1 MNLSIITPVYNEE
14 DKVKDYLERMR
25 KQTVQ
30 PEIVIVDGGSTD
42 GTVEIIKEY
51 QKKMPNLKLYFEIG
65 KYRSPANARNIG
77 VKKAKGE
84 IVFIAD
90 VDIVFEKDFAKKI
103 VKEFEKH
110 KGFKIIRFKFKPF
123 LIKEFK
129 SMIQKAY
136 YWRDTSRAIRKEG
149 NGNYI
154 FKREIQPMQD
164 SSLGYGEDKLI
175 QKRIRELIRGYGF
188 FESKT
193 ELKESVYGPSNLK
206 EVWKRYK
213 WYGRTGMLYY
223 KKSHDKIHLLKMILA
238 VLSIPFFPLMIIPMI
253 RGLAYAVKVFK
264 KYPQGVLIIPLLEAI
279 AFPAMAVGFW
289 EYVLGKSKEH
299 RGH

>member
-1 MNLSIITPVYNEE
+1 MNLSIITPIYNEK
-14 DKVKDYLERMR
+14 DKIKDYLERMR

-51 QKKMPNLKLYFEIG
+51 QKKMLNLKLYFETG

-90 VDIVFEKDFAKKI
+90 VDIVFEKDFVKKI

-110 KGFKIIRFKFKPF
+110 KNFKIIRFKLKPYS
-123 LIKEFK
+123 LKEFK
-129 SMIQKAY
+129 SRIQEAY
-136 YWRDTSRAIRKEG
+136 YWRNISHIHSG
-149 NGNYI
+149 GVIYV
-154 FKREIQPMQD
+154 FKKEIQPMQD
-164 SSLGYGEDKLI
+164 PSLGYGEDRLVQKEIIKLI
-175 QKRIRELIRGYGF
+175 KKYSF
-188 FESKT
+188 FESKN
-193 ELKESVYGPSNLK
+193 ELRLIVYGPNNLR

-213 WYGRTGMLYY
+213 WYSRTMMFYY
-223 KKSHDKIHLLKMILA
+223 KKSHDRVRLLKTILA
-238 VLSIPFFPLMIIPMI
+238 VLSIPFFPLIVFPMLRDLFYSIKII
-253 RGLAYAVKVFK
+253 K

-279 AFPAMAVGFW
+279 TMPAMAVGFW